1 MNELAAKEQEVKQEI
16 INIDNQV
23 LSLRVIDTETYL
35 QAGEIFKAISAME
48 KKIKAFFDPL
58 CKKADEAHKAL
69 TSAKAIEIAKLAPLK
84 AHINKEQTDWNVEQE
99 RLRRLEED
107 RLRREAEKAEEDRRL
122 QAAIEAEQAGEKEE
136 AAAVLEEPLYVP
148 PPIVEK
154 TVPKQAGLAMT
165 TTWRWRLKD
174 INLVPRQFLNINE
187 TVLNAHVK
195 NLKDR
200 SNVPGIEVYPE
211 SSMRGVRS

>member
-1 MNELAAKEQEVKQEI
+1 MNELAAKEQEIEKSIGSVQTAATSLIITSHDTYSEAGDWLVTIKKVKKTIEEFFKPMKDAAHKSWKAVCDKEKQEL
-16 INIDNQV
+16 DK
-23 LSLRVIDTETYL
+23 LS
-35 QAGEIFKAISAME
+35 
-48 KKIKAFFDPL
+48 P
-58 CKKADEAHKAL
+58 AL
-69 TSAKAIEIAKLAPLK
+69 NHL
-84 AHINKEQTDWNVEQE
+84 NKQMTDWNVAQE

-136 AAAVLEEPLYVP
+136 ATAILEEPLYVP

-187 TVLNAHVK
+187 TALNAHVK